1 MKTLFKIILLSLF
14 IVITLNAGESNQ
26 GKVFPDYTAGQPNW
40 IDGLGNIVQNSIKDL
55 MQKIFENVR
64 NMIHG
69 KVTYTILGCALML
82 WCLNQLKNGYP
93 TREEM
98 WKVGKWVVMACFI
111 LAIFSSYDVFK
122 AFLEYLTIPA
132 SWVVTSLNG
141 IFSSQMD
148 GKSISEIA
156 ISLFNDVGRICSV
169 GFEKTAEQFFKKE
182 AGIFTPDGIAALNS
196 YIKTA
201 FWMIPTWL
209 MAILF
214 YFLGICFVAIIM
226 FSKFMATLLL
236 CFSPILVPFISLPF
250 LKPYFFSW
258 LKLWITYTLIAPVA
272 MLVISIASNSIS
284 EIAAKKDAEIGNI
297 IWDEIQWATFI
308 TPMIVAI
315 MCLYLLTKI
324 PTWLNQILGVQAEG
338 SGLGMGAAV
347 ASAVGGATGAGV
359 AAKALGTGG
368 FGSTFMK
375 ALPGGTTAGALSGQT
390 MKGLGS
396 LGGKAG
402 AGMQSLGNLAQ
413 TLSSGNGIMAS
424 AGKTL
429 GAMGS
434 TTRNFSR
441 SMRRGGESFKS
452 TMLKKDE

>member
-1 MKTLFKIILLSLF
+1 MKIFFKIILLSLF
-14 IVITLNAGESNQ
+14 IVITLNAEDSQ
-26 GKVFPDYTAGQPNW
+26 AKVFPDYVVGQPNW
-40 IDGLGNIVQNSIKDL
+40 IDGLGNILQNTIRDL

-69 KVTYTILGCALML
+69 TVTYTILGCALML

-98 WKVGKWVVMACFI
+98 WKVGKWVVMACLI

-122 AFLEYLTIPA
+122 AFVEYLTIPA
-132 SWVVTSLNG
+132 SWVVTSLDG

-148 GKSISEIA
+148 GKTISEIA
-156 ISLFNDVGRICSV
+156 ISLFNDVARICSV
-169 GFEKTAEQFFKKE
+169 GFEKTANEFYKQQKSWWS
-182 AGIFTPDGIAALNS
+182 PDGITYLNS

-201 FWMIPTWL
+201 IWMIPTWL

-214 YFLGICFVAIIM
+214 FFIGICFVAIIM
-226 FSKFMATLLL
+226 FSSFMATLLL

-258 LKLWITYTLIAPVA
+258 LKLWITYTLIAPIA
-272 MLVISIASNSIS
+272 MLVISIATQSIS
-284 EIAAKKDAEIGNI
+284 EISSKQDAQIGEI
-297 IWDEIQWATFI
+297 IWNGNQWTTFI

-324 PTWLNQILGVQAEG
+324 PTWLGQVLAVQGIE
-338 SGLGMGAAV
+338 SKGLGMGAAT
-347 ASAVGGATGAGV
+347 ASAVGGATAAGA

-375 ALPGGTTAGALSGQT
+375 ALPGGTTTGALGGQAV
-390 MKGLGS
+390 KGLGT
-396 LGGKAG
+396 LGGKVG
-402 AGMQSLGNLAQ
+402 AGMQSLGQ
-413 TLSSGNGIMAS
+413 TISGGNGIMAS
-424 AGKTL
+424 AGKTMNS
-429 GAMGS
+429 MGS
-434 TTRNFSR
+434 ATRDFSR
-441 SMRRGGESFKS
+441 SMRRGGENFKS
-452 TMLKKDE
+452 TILNQ

>member
-14 IVITLNAGESNQ
+14 IVITLNAGESST
-26 GKVFPDYTAGQPNW
+26 GKLFPDYNGGATW
-40 IDGLGNIVQNSIKDL
+40 IDDVSNIINGEIIDL
-55 MQKIFENVR
+55 MQKIFNNVS
-64 NMIHG
+64 NMLHS
-69 KVTYTILGCALML
+69 KVVYSILGCALML

-98 WKVGKWVVMACFI
+98 WKVGKWVVMACLI

-122 AFLEYLTIPA
+122 AFIEYLTIPA
-132 SWVVTSLNG
+132 SWVVTSLDG

-148 GKSISEIA
+148 GKTISEIA
-156 ISLFNDVGRICSV
+156 ISLFNDIARICSV
-169 GFEKTAEQFFKKE
+169 GFEKTANEFYKQQKSWWS
-182 AGIFTPDGIAALNS
+182 PDGITYLNS

-201 FWMIPTWL
+201 IWMVPTWL
-209 MAILF
+209 MAMLF

-226 FSKFMATLLL
+226 FSSFMATLLL
-236 CFSPILVPFISLPF
+236 CFSPILMPFISLPF

-284 EIAAKKDAEIGNI
+284 EISSQKDDAIGKI
-297 IWDEIQWATFI
+297 IWNGNQWTTFI

-315 MCLYLLTKI
+315 MCLYLLKKI

-375 ALPGGTTAGALSGQT
+375 ALPGATTAGVLGGQAV
-390 MKGLGS
+390 KGLGS
-396 LGGKAG
+396 LGDKAG
-402 AGMQSLGNLAQ
+402 AGMQSLGQ
-413 TLSSGNGIMAS
+413 TISGGNGIMAS

-429 GAMGS
+429 NSMGS

>member
-40 IDGLGNIVQNSIKDL
+40 IDGLGNIIQNTIRDL

-98 WKVGKWVVMACFI
+98 WKAGKWVVMACLI

-122 AFLEYLTIPA
+122 AFIEYLTIPA

-169 GFEKTAEQFFKKE
+169 GFEKTTEQFFKKE

-226 FSKFMATLLL
+226 FSSFMATLLL

-258 LKLWITYTLIAPVA
+258 LKLWITYTLIAPIA
-272 MLVISIASNSIS
+272 MLVISIATQSIS
-284 EIAAKKDAEIGNI
+284 EISSQKDDTIGKI
-297 IWDEIQWATFI
+297 IWDGNQWTTFI
-308 TPMIVAI
+308 TPMITAI
-315 MCLYLLTKI
+315 MCLYLLKKI

-338 SGLGMGAAV
+338 SGLGMGATV
-347 ASAVGGATGAGV
+347 ASAVGGATGAGM

-396 LGGKAG
+396 LGGKVG
-402 AGMQSLGNLAQ
+402 AGMQSLGQ

-434 TTRNFSR
+434 TTRDFSR
-441 SMRRGGESFKS
+441 SMRRGGESMKS
-452 TMLKKDE
+452 TMLNQ

>member
-1 MKTLFKIILLSLF
+1 MKIFFKIILLSLF
-14 IVITLNAGESNQ
+14 IVITLNAEDSQ
-26 GKVFPDYTAGQPNW
+26 AKVFPNYVAGQPNW
-40 IDGLGNIVQNSIKDL
+40 IDGLGNIIQDTIRDL

-69 KVTYTILGCALML
+69 TVTYTILGCALML

-98 WKVGKWVVMACFI
+98 WKVGKWVVMACLI

-122 AFLEYLTIPA
+122 AFIEYLTIPA
-132 SWVVTSLNG
+132 SWVVTSLDG

-148 GKSISEIA
+148 GKTISEIA
-156 ISLFNDVGRICSV
+156 ISLFNDIARICSV
-169 GFEKTAEQFFKKE
+169 GFEKTANEFYKQQKSWWS
-182 AGIFTPDGIAALNS
+182 PDGITYLNS

-201 FWMIPTWL
+201 IWMVPTWL
-209 MAILF
+209 MAMLF

-226 FSKFMATLLL
+226 FSSFMATLLL

-258 LKLWITYTLIAPVA
+258 LKLWITYTLIAPIA
-272 MLVISIASNSIS
+272 MLVISIATQSIS
-284 EIAAKKDAEIGNI
+284 EISSKQDAQIGEI
-297 IWDEIQWATFI
+297 IWNGNQWTTFI

-324 PTWLNQILGVQAEG
+324 PTWLGQVLAVQGIE
-338 SGLGMGAAV
+338 SKGLGMGAAT
-347 ASAVGGATGAGV
+347 ASAIGGATMAGA

-375 ALPGGTTAGALSGQT
+375 ALPGGTTTGALGGQT
-390 MKGLGS
+390 MKGLGT

-402 AGMQSLGNLAQ
+402 AGMQSLGSLAQ
-413 TLSSGNGIMAS
+413 TISGGNGIMAS

-429 GAMGS
+429 NSMGS

-441 SMRRGGESFKS
+441 SMRRGGENFKS
-452 TMLKKDE
+452 TILNQ

>member
-14 IVITLNAGESNQ
+14 IVITLNAESSVA
-26 GKVFPDYTAGQPNW
+26 KVFPDYTAGQPNW

-324 PTWLNQILGVQAEG
+324 PTWLNQILGVQADG

-375 ALPGGTTAGALSGQT
+375 ALPGGTTAGALGGQT

-402 AGMQSLGNLAQ
+402 AGMQSLGSLAQ